1 MLLVEDEAQVRHM
14 AATMLT
20 RLGFTVLEAPDGNEA
35 VLMFQRRRDE
45 IRCVLCDLTMPGMNG
60 WETLT
65 ALRHLSPHL
74 PVILTSG
81 YDEGQVM
88 AEPHP
93 DRPDAFLHK
102 PFSMKDLGAAIR
114 RVLVQ

>member
-1 MLLVEDEAQVRHM
+1 VRHM

-35 VLMFQRRRDE
+35 VSVFRRRRDK
-45 IRCVLCDLTMPGMNG
+45 IRWVLCDLSMPGMNG

-65 ALRHLSPHL
+65 ALRHLAPHL

-81 YDEGQVM
+81 YDERQVM
-88 AEPHP
+88 AGNHP
-93 DRPDAFLHK
+93 DQPDAFLHK